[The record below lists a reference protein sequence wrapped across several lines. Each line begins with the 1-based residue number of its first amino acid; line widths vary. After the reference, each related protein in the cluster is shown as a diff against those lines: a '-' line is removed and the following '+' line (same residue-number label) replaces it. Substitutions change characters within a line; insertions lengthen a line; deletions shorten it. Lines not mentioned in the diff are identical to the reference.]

1 MNISTR
7 LAGFVLCML
16 GTSTALAVQRDC
28 PPGSYGMVINNPDAG
43 KPTDNDS
50 FAIAAEA
57 GKKKAYLTCSAGDVA
72 PLRKADFKLGP
83 TASASPF
90 VSATVAALS
99 QPGAKA
105 SDVQARIR
113 AIYWSELERA
123 GATLPSYAS
132 FSMRSQCQASV
143 PMLKPGETPTYE
155 QARPMTDILLA
166 PAAGEMNTAWRIM
179 EKASTQELKISCAQA
194 LKRFVE
200 RAGK

>member
-1 MNISTR
+1 MNIQIR
-7 LAGFVLCML
+7 LAAFGLCIL
-16 GTSTALAVQRDC
+16 GTAAAFAVERDC

-90 VSATVAALS
+90 VSVTVAALS

-143 PMLKPGETPTYE
+143 PMLKPGEVPVYE
-155 QARPMTDILLA
+155 EARAMDAILLA
-166 PAAGEMNTAWRIM
+166 PTAGEMSTAWRM
-179 EKASTQELKISCAQA
+179 LEKATTQELKISCAQA

-200 RAGK
+200 RSGK